1 MSYYFK
7 IIKLFRKT
15 FNRVEIKYLSSK
27 SINKEER
34 IKMNE
39 LNNISLTVLSN
50 GFAGIITL
58 SLSFTLTFYL
68 FYSKGTPKSFALG
81 ISTQNYI
88 FNIGE
93 GTQRLTYESKFKIN
107 NTKNIFI
114 TRKSWVSRMNVWG

>member
-58 SLSFTLTFYL
+58 SLSL
-68 FYSKGTPKSFALG
+68 
-81 ISTQNYI
+81 
-88 FNIGE
+88 
-93 GTQRLTYESKFKIN
+93 
-107 NTKNIFI
+107 
-114 TRKSWVSRMNVWG
+114 

>member
-58 SLSFTLTFYL
+58 SLFHSDFL
-68 FYSKGTPKSFALG
+68 FVL
-81 ISTQNYI
+81 
-88 FNIGE
+88 
-93 GTQRLTYESKFKIN
+93 FKRN
-107 NTKNIFI
+107 A
-114 TRKSWVSRMNVWG
+114 